1 MAMKSVFKRWLNHVV
16 VLLGFSTCGM
26 MTGCVMY
33 GVPNVDY
40 KITGTVT
47 DEENNPIEG
56 IRVTLPQLN
65 ANLERIWNYDLSQED
80 MSQWSAEDIARW
92 QAASVPLTMYTDEKG
107 RFNSGVMNMMDLE
120 PSAVIFEDVDGEA
133 NGGSFATDSLTA
145 DEFAALPD
153 KRFKR
158 GHGWYGGAYERV
170 VDIQLKKK

>member
-1 MAMKSVFKRWLNHVV
+1 MKSLFKRWLNRVV

-26 MTGCVMY
+26 MTSCVMY
-33 GVPNVDY
+33 GTPNVDY

-56 IRVTLPQLN
+56 IRVTLPRLN
-65 ANLERIWNYDLSQED
+65 SYGEHVWHYDLSQED
-80 MSQWSAEDIARW
+80 LSQWQAEDIAQW
-92 QAASVPLTMYTDEKG
+92 QARGVPLTMYTDEKG
-107 RFNSGVMNMMDLE
+107 HFNSGVMNVMNLE

-158 GHGWYGGAYERV
+158 GNGWYEGAYERV

>member
-1 MAMKSVFKRWLNHVV
+1 MKSVFKRWLNHVV

-65 ANLERIWNYDLSQED
+65 ANLERIWHYDLSRED
-80 MSQWSAEDIARW
+80 MSQWSAEDIASMAGGIC
-92 QAASVPLTMYTDEKG
+92 AADDVHGRERPLQFRRDEHDG
-107 RFNSGVMNMMDLE
+107 SGTL
-120 PSAVIFEDVDGEA
+120 
-133 NGGSFATDSLTA
+133 GGHL
-145 DEFAALPD
+145 
-153 KRFKR
+153 
-158 GHGWYGGAYERV
+158 
-170 VDIQLKKK
+170 